1 MTAIFIV
8 LLITLAIYSAFG
20 MLFYESYAPPFL
32 AVAIVCL
39 FLALKQVL
47 AEVRALYELLHM
59 ELDDIK
65 EKLSSEST
73 EETDKAEEPKSSDE
87 TNLRI
92 KLKLRR
98 LAFAFVGADFLFIGF
113 RLYRCPFSALSSR
126 LLELSGR
133 YSHMQDRF

>member
-20 MLFYESYAPPFL
+20 MLFYDSYAPPFL

-73 EETDKAEEPKSSDE
+73 EKSDKAEEPKSSDE
-87 TNLRI
+87 TN
-92 KLKLRR
+92 
-98 LAFAFVGADFLFIGF
+98 
-113 RLYRCPFSALSSR
+113 
-126 LLELSGR
+126 E
-133 YSHMQDRF
+133 

>member
-59 ELDDIK
+59 EIEELK
-65 EKLSSEST
+65 EKLSPDST
-73 EETDKAEEPKSSDE
+73 EETGRTDNTEETEEATETEEPDE
-87 TNLRI
+87 TN
-92 KLKLRR
+92 
-98 LAFAFVGADFLFIGF
+98 
-113 RLYRCPFSALSSR
+113 
-126 LLELSGR
+126 E
-133 YSHMQDRF
+133 

>member
-8 LLITLAIYSAFG
+8 LLITLAVYSAFG
-20 MLFYESYAPPFL
+20 MIFYESYAPPFL
-32 AVAIVCL
+32 AVAIICL

-87 TNLRI
+87 T
-92 KLKLRR
+92 K
-98 LAFAFVGADFLFIGF
+98 
-113 RLYRCPFSALSSR
+113 
-126 LLELSGR
+126 E
-133 YSHMQDRF
+133 

>member
-20 MLFYESYAPPFL
+20 MVFYGSYAPPFL
-32 AVAIVCL
+32 AVAILCL

-73 EETDKAEEPKSSDE
+73 EESDKAEEPKSSDE
-87 TNLRI
+87 TN
-92 KLKLRR
+92 
-98 LAFAFVGADFLFIGF
+98 
-113 RLYRCPFSALSSR
+113 
-126 LLELSGR
+126 E
-133 YSHMQDRF
+133 

>member
-20 MLFYESYAPPFL
+20 MVFYGSYAPPFL
-32 AVAIVCL
+32 AVAILCL

-73 EETDKAEEPKSSDE
+73 EKSDKEEEPKSSDE
-87 TNLRI
+87 TN
-92 KLKLRR
+92 
-98 LAFAFVGADFLFIGF
+98 
-113 RLYRCPFSALSSR
+113 
-126 LLELSGR
+126 E
-133 YSHMQDRF
+133 

>member
-20 MLFYESYAPPFL
+20 MLFYDSYAPPFL

-65 EKLSSEST
+65 EKLSPDST
-73 EETDKAEEPKSSDE
+73 EETEETSGTDNTEETEEATETKEPDE
-87 TNLRI
+87 TN
-92 KLKLRR
+92 
-98 LAFAFVGADFLFIGF
+98 
-113 RLYRCPFSALSSR
+113 
-126 LLELSGR
+126 E
-133 YSHMQDRF
+133 

>member
-8 LLITLAIYSAFG
+8 LLITLAVYSAFG
-20 MLFYESYAPPFL
+20 MVFYDSYAPPFL

-65 EKLSSEST
+65 EKLSPDST
-73 EETDKAEEPKSSDE
+73 EESDKAEEPKSSDE
-87 TNLRI
+87 TN
-92 KLKLRR
+92 
-98 LAFAFVGADFLFIGF
+98 
-113 RLYRCPFSALSSR
+113 
-126 LLELSGR
+126 E
-133 YSHMQDRF
+133 

>member
-20 MLFYESYAPPFL
+20 MVFYGSYAPPFL
-32 AVAIVCL
+32 AVAILCL

-65 EKLSSEST
+65 EKLSLDGT

-87 TNLRI
+87 TN
-92 KLKLRR
+92 
-98 LAFAFVGADFLFIGF
+98 
-113 RLYRCPFSALSSR
+113 
-126 LLELSGR
+126 E
-133 YSHMQDRF
+133 

>member
-20 MLFYESYAPPFL
+20 MVFYGSYAPPFL
-32 AVAIVCL
+32 AVAILCL

-73 EETDKAEEPKSSDE
+73 EESDKAEEPKSSDE
-87 TNLRI
+87 PN
-92 KLKLRR
+92 
-98 LAFAFVGADFLFIGF
+98 
-113 RLYRCPFSALSSR
+113 
-126 LLELSGR
+126 E
-133 YSHMQDRF
+133 

>member
-8 LLITLAIYSAFG
+8 LLITLAVYSAFG
-20 MLFYESYAPPFL
+20 MIFYESYAPPFL
-32 AVAIVCL
+32 AVAIICL

-65 EKLSSEST
+65 EKLSPDGT

-87 TNLRI
+87 TN
-92 KLKLRR
+92 
-98 LAFAFVGADFLFIGF
+98 
-113 RLYRCPFSALSSR
+113 
-126 LLELSGR
+126 E
-133 YSHMQDRF
+133 